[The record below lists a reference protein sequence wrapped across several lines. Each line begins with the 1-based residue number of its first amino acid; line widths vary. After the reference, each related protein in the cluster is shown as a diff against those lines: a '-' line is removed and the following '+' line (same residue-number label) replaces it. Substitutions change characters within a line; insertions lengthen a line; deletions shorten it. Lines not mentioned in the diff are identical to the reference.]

1 MAHKKTFTV
10 EAFLSFF
17 AWFSGLITSLVV
29 AYAVW
34 SGGISVPEILP
45 GHLFSDILA
54 WVIAGSALATVVL
67 SFFRK

>member
-1 MAHKKTFTV
+1 MKNKKQFNV
-10 EAFLSFF
+10 EPILSFF

-29 AYAVW
+29 AYGVW
-34 SGGISVPEILP
+34 EGAIRVPEILP

-54 WVIAGSALATVVL
+54 WTIAGTALGTIIL